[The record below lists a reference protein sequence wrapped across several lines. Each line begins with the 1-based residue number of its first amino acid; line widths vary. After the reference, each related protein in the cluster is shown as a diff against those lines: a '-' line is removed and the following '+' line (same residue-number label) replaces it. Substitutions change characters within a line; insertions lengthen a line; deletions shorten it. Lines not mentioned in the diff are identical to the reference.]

1 MTRNRFE
8 FDKDFNL
15 KNVTS
20 SLGGILWTS
29 AKWIIATVSLAAFY
43 YLLFSLF
50 LDTDEEKKLRRE
62 NKMYEKLY
70 PEMRKQES
78 LIADV
83 IKDLQFR
90 DNALYEK
97 LFNSPAPQLDPM
109 GSMLFVFAGDSIPDK
124 DIVEYAAAKTALLEN
139 VSKSVDSNFMAI
151 FADAASGKHS
161 MPPMAAPIKDL
172 KFAQVGASIGQ
183 KINPFYKVMSQHN
196 GVDLVAGQGTPV
208 LAAGNGIVE
217 DVIRSGKGL
226 GNIVKIAHDDGFVT
240 VYAHLEDIVVRKG
253 ERVTAGRKI
262 ANVGISGNSFAPHLH
277 YEVYKDGKV
286 MDPVNYFFAS
296 FTPAEY
302 AKVAYMAA
310 TTGQSMD

>member
-1 MTRNRFE
+1 MKVRDITNAIEE
-8 FDKDFNL
+8 FAPLRIQEDWDNSGL
-15 KNVTS
+15 TIGS
-20 SLGGILWTS
+20 H
-29 AKWIIATVSLAAFY
+29 
-43 YLLFSLF
+43 
-50 LDTDEEKKLRRE
+50 DDEVHK
-62 NKMYEKLY
+62 
-70 PEMRKQES
+70 
-78 LIADV
+78 
-83 IKDLQFR
+83 
-90 DNALYEK
+90 
-97 LFNSPAPQLDPM
+97 
-109 GSMLFVFAGDSIPDK
+109 
-124 DIVEYAAAKTALLEN
+124 
-139 VSKSVDSNFMAI
+139 
-151 FADAASGKHS
+151 
-161 MPPMAAPIKDL
+161 
-172 KFAQVGASIGQ
+172 VGASIGQ